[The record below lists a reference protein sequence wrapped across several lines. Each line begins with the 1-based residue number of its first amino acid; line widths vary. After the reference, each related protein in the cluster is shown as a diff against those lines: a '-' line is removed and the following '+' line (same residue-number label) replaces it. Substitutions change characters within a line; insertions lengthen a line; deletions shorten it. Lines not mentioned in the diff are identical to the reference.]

1 MNRHRLTQ
9 WEADGYAKINNFSYK
24 GTSLNSLSGYYSL
37 SALRSDFTDIKAD
50 FNYDDYALK
59 KAHEG
64 PSSSSVSASSIYLNR
79 DEATIKLENI
89 SGTAWPAPIVR
100 LFVPS
105 VADHIE
111 KYRFHRPPNL
121 SASGTFGL
129 SGNKDV
135 TDFSIDVSS
144 PGSMH
149 YDFINEP
156 LTLSRLQSNVRILG
170 DRVDVSN
177 LSFYTFEGA
186 CSGNIQACSGN
197 IRAYTSHP
205 EKSGYSGDLQFRRLH
220 LKEIG
225 ELYKFNNAERGLLT
239 GRIDFSGEGN
249 LMSKF
254 NAEGSLALEK
264 GNLFSVPMLGPIS
277 KLINIQTDWRCPQRQ
292 KSNSRESQR
301 CILQLY
307 YP

>member
-1 MNRHRLTQ
+1 M
-9 WEADGYAKINNFSYK
+9 
-24 GTSLNSLSGYYSL
+24 
-37 SALRSDFTDIKAD
+37 
-50 FNYDDYALK
+50 
-59 KAHEG
+59 
-64 PSSSSVSASSIYLNR
+64 NR

-129 SGNKDV
+129 SGNKEA

-177 LSFYTFEGA
+177 LSFYTF
-186 CSGNIQACSGN
+186 
-197 IRAYTSHP
+197 R
-205 EKSGYSGDLQFRRLH
+205 
-220 LKEIG
+220 
-225 ELYKFNNAERGLLT
+225 
-239 GRIDFSGEGN
+239 
-249 LMSKF
+249 
-254 NAEGSLALEK
+254 GSL
-264 GNLFSVPMLGPIS
+264 
-277 KLINIQTDWRCPQRQ
+277 QRQ
-292 KSNSRESQR
+292 HTSLIPHTLKNQATLEIYNSAD
-301 CILQLY
+301 Y
-307 YP
+307 T